1 MLRDGPVNGPVKGT
15 RPRAASAARETPD
28 RWHQDAGFSVFFDS
42 RSGLAGELR
51 SRTRLYHE
59 ESAEETVVVGNEPAA
74 WVNWI
79 LDRARSAEPRSD
91 HVQDAQVSP
100 VSMEIIDARIV
111 GDQNGVS
118 DDSVRVELRL
128 RVTGLDE
135 LHRAVGARVV
145 GVLFG
150 PEPE

>member
-1 MLRDGPVNGPVKGT
+1 MLPDGPVGGT
-15 RPRAASAARETPD
+15 RPRAVTGGRDVPD

-42 RSGLAGELR
+42 RSGLPGELR

-59 ESAEETVVVGNEPAA
+59 ESAEETTVPGNEPTT
-74 WVNWI
+74 WMGWI
-79 LDRARSAEPRSD
+79 LDRVRSAQPPSKPPL
-91 HVQDAQVSP
+91 DAQVSL
-100 VSMEIIDARIV
+100 VSMEIIDARMAREPD
-111 GDQNGVS
+111 GPS

-135 LHRAVGARVV
+135 VHRAVGARVV

-150 PEPE
+150 PELE

>member
-1 MLRDGPVNGPVKGT
+1 MLRDGPVKGP
-15 RPRAASAARETPD
+15 RPRAAAGAREAPD
-28 RWHQDAGFSVFFDS
+28 RWRQDAGFSVFFES
-42 RSGLAGELR
+42 RSGLPGEVR

-59 ESAEETVVVGNEPAA
+59 ESAEETVVVGSAPTA
-74 WVNWI
+74 WVRWM
-79 LDRARSAEPRSD
+79 LDRVGSAGPLSGPVQ
-91 HVQDAQVSP
+91 HVLASLVSL
-100 VSMEIIDARIV
+100 EIIEARMV
-111 GDQNGVS
+111 GDLNGVS
-118 DDSVRVELRL
+118 DDSVKVELRL

>member
-1 MLRDGPVNGPVKGT
+1 MLRDGPVKGA
-15 RPRAASAARETPD
+15 RSRAAAGAREVPD
-28 RWHQDAGFSVFFDS
+28 RWHQDAGFSVFFES
-42 RSGLAGELR
+42 RSGLPGELR

-59 ESAEETVVVGNEPAA
+59 ESAQETIVVGSDPTA
-74 WVNWI
+74 WVSWM
-79 LDRARSAEPRSD
+79 LDRVGSATPLSGP
-91 HVQDAQVSP
+91 VQDALASLVSL
-100 VSMEIIDARIV
+100 EIIDARML
-111 GDQNGVS
+111 GEPNGVS

-150 PEPE
+150 PDPE